1 MALAPPLLIAL
12 LSALVVSLPWE
23 RDGAVTYGFQRQSKQ
38 TPEEVELD
46 IPEYSRKTVYFES
59 HGTNCHAWLY
69 QPKHTTEPPP
79 LIIMAHGLGAQ
90 KDFGL
95 HR

>member
-1 MALAPPLLIAL
+1 MTLKPPLLIAL
-12 LSALVVSLPWE
+12 LASLIVTLPWE
-23 RDGAVTYGFQRQSKQ
+23 RDGAVTYGFQRQSKP
-38 TPEEVELD
+38 TPQQADLET
-46 IPEYSRKTVYFES
+46 PEYSRTTVFFDS
-59 HGTNCHAWLY
+59 QGVACHAWLY

-79 LIIMAHGLGAQ
+79 MIVMAHGLGAQ